1 MNGILALLA
10 GSVVVGMHGHRPLLW
25 LAGRG
30 GDPTVLLT
38 GWILSTVGL
47 VASTVATVTL
57 LTLPADEHPAA
68 GIFALA
74 GGCWTALS
82 SGSVPG
88 WREALAAS
96 GLLGTVVLL
105 VRVAWAVS
113 ARVRQRRARAPHLAR
128 LRLLASASPS
138 SEPLWVRDDR
148 PLAMSIGGRPGV
160 IVMSDGLRRCLRP
173 QAVEA
178 ALEHER
184 AHLRGRHHALVT
196 VAEVVGS
203 ALPVCPLL
211 RAAPAAIKDLVE
223 LAADAAAARR
233 CGPEAVREALC
244 RLTAH
249 PGPVGSLAMAGR
261 LTQERLH
268 RLGAADASGN
278 RGLRIAG
285 CIGMSIAALL
295 LPAATGWLAVNVV
308 GCVVT

>member
-10 GSVVVGMHGHRPLLW
+10 AGVVVGVHGHRPLLW
-25 LAGRG
+25 LAERRV
-30 GDPTVLLT
+30 DPTVLLT

-47 VASTVATVTL
+47 VASTVATVSL

-74 GGCWTALS
+74 GGCWSALS

-96 GLLGTVVLL
+96 SVVGTAVLL
-105 VRVAWAVS
+105 LRLGWAVS
-113 ARVRQRRARAPHLAR
+113 ARLRRRRAQAPHVAQ
-128 LRLLASASPS
+128 LRMLASGRPS

-160 IVMSDGLRRCLRP
+160 IVMSDGLRRCLP
-173 QAVEA
+173 PEAVTA

-184 AHLRGRHHALVT
+184 AHLRGRHHVLVA
-196 VAEVVGS
+196 VAEVLGS

-211 RAAPAAIKDLVE
+211 RAAPSAIADLVE
-223 LAADAAAARR
+223 IAADAAAARR
-233 CGPEAVREALC
+233 CGPAAVGEALC
-244 RLTAH
+244 RLT
-249 PGPVGSLAMAGR
+249 GQPVPAGSLAMAGR
-261 LTQERLH
+261 LTQDRLH
-268 RLGAADASGN
+268 RLRADALGRS
-278 RGLRIAG
+278 RGARIAG
-285 CIGMSIAALL
+285 CIGIAVAALV
-295 LPAATGWLAVNVV
+295 LPAASGWLAVNVV